1 MTEGWLSH
9 GFPMVSPK
17 LYVTNGVLICSHHE
31 VLKTVFLQPG
41 HGSHGRVVFKKS
53 EIPLTF
59 EARCVWKWHASLT
72 IPKLWP
78 WNKWDKDGQG
88 GLSSSCRALP
98 EVGQGSAIEQ
108 QWFHGPSCR
117 WGCRL
122 VSVVPIGSQTGSLR
136 WWNGHQL
143 WQSTMAS
150 LNILQHSPLTLMD
163 FSHLYIYLYADR

>member
-88 GLSSSCRALP
+88 GLTGSCRALP

-117 WGCRL
+117 WG
-122 VSVVPIGSQTGSLR
+122 VPASVGDPWFIMVPKQVR
-136 WWNGHQL
+136 WDGETVINSGNQL
-143 WQSTMAS
+143 WQAWTYS
-150 LNILQHSPLTLMD
+150 NIPHWLWWTFH
-163 FSHLYIYLYADR
+163 ICR